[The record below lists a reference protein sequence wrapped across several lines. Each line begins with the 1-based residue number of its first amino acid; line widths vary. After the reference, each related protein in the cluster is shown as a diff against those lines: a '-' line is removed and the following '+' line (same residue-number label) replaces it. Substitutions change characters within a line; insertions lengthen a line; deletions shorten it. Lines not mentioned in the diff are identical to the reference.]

1 MPRRLPLFLAFSGYI
16 SDYYERFV
24 VADNTL
30 CKYAVHG
37 GCSFRGRGALF
48 IVGKA
53 EYKRLSDHFGIDFV
67 TAPHRVSELPYA
79 ILSAGWQWHDFKL
92 NVLADVE
99 NIEGLARVLAISK
112 TNRLIEFWGRAVSC
126 MH

>member
-1 MPRRLPLFLAFSGYI
+1 
-16 SDYYERFV
+16 
-24 VADNTL
+24 
-30 CKYAVHG
+30 
-37 GCSFRGRGALF
+37 
-48 IVGKA
+48 
-53 EYKRLSDHFGIDFV
+53 
-67 TAPHRVSELPYA
+67 VSELPYA

-126 MH
+126 IR